1 MKHKRTTLE
10 RAEKFVS
17 SMYFKDVNLRGRLYP
32 KVQSVISIT
41 HFAASGRIP
50 VNEAM
55 KQEYKP
61 CSVGQSFG
69 PSWSTHW
76 FRVEIEIPE
85 SWIEHEVYFLWN
97 SNSEAMVWCDA
108 HPVQGLSS
116 EHQRYEYLL
125 SAKAHPKH
133 LSFILYVEMA
143 CNGLFGVG
151 NDGLI
156 NPPDP
161 KRTFVLE
168 KAEIAIRDPLVYQL
182 LRDFDILI
190 GMAKHLPEN
199 SDRSYQ
205 ALYTA
210 NKMVTECLPHM
221 KDAYQRAHEIAKD
234 FFSKK
239 NGCTAHEIHAMGH
252 CHIDSAWL
260 WPYAETI
267 RKCARSWS
275 STLKLMEKFPHLT
288 FVCSQ
293 AQQFDWVKS
302 HYPSL
307 YDRIKKSV
315 KSGHFIPVG
324 GCWVEMDG
332 NLPSGESFFRQFLYG
347 QSFFEK
353 EFGTICSEFWLPDTF
368 GYSAQL
374 PQIMKLCG
382 IDKFVTQKLSWN
394 LVNKFPHHTFWW
406 EGIDKTCI
414 LTHFPP
420 GDSYEMTGS
429 VEEVLKTVNN
439 FSDKGRS
446 SKSMYLFGHGDG
458 GNGPDEA
465 MIERLNR
472 MQNVDGLPKVIMST
486 PTDFFQ
492 AVESEDTTML
502 CKWKGELYLELHN
515 GTYTTHAKV
524 KKYNRTCEFLLTNVE
539 MISSIAFALRR
550 SQPTTKFTEFIYP
563 EEEIRRLWKLL
574 LLNQFHDVLPGTSI
588 NMVYTDSYKHYAE
601 IQQKAGNQLQDGIT
615 SVFAQQNANEAGCVA
630 FNPLSW
636 ERVEV
641 VRVAESDFEESPLK
655 RMKLS
660 SETSQIDCCGN
671 QLVLVS
677 APSCGYSFL
686 EPLTVD
692 EVSFVTKEDN
702 LIYMRNDHIQVTLDN
717 CGRIVSLK
725 SNKTDVECISPDC
738 LGNQFLLFNDVP
750 LFWDAWDVM
759 DYHLETRKPLENYLQ
774 QAMIVDTGPLRSTV
788 KVSLQISESSY
799 ITQHIMLDVGCPY
812 LKFETEVAWHENHK
826 FLKVEFPFNMTT
838 TKATYDIQYG
848 WLERPTHSNTSW
860 DSARFEVCGHKW
872 ADLSQ
877 YGLGVA
883 VLNDSKYG
891 YSAFENVLRLSLLR
905 SPKSPDPKA
914 DMGTQHFTY
923 AVMPHSGSFQESG
936 VIQQAYNLNSPLI
949 VKQVKKPVHSEEKCS
964 FFKVSTPQVV
974 LSAVKK
980 SENYEKALLLRLYE
994 TYGGHASIEITVD
1007 AFVIEKAVMCNGLE
1021 CVDEEF
1027 EDKKSVHLINE
1038 HKIKAVFQPF
1048 QIISI
1053 LVYLA

>member
-1 MKHKRTTLE
+1 MEHSVMKHKRTTFE

-17 SMYFKDVNLRGRLYP
+17 SMYFKDINLHGRLYP
-32 KVQSVISIT
+32 KVQPVDSISHYAAPDRIT
-41 HFAASGRIP
+41 
-50 VNEAM
+50 VDNAM
-55 KQEYKP
+55 KQIYQP
-61 CSVGQSFG
+61 CSIGQSFG

-76 FRVEIEIPE
+76 FRVELKIPK
-85 SWIEHEVYFLWN
+85 SWVEHEVYFLWN
-97 SNSEAMVWCDA
+97 SDSEAMIWYDGQ
-108 HPVQGLSS
+108 PVQGLSS
-116 EHQRYEYLL
+116 QHERCEYLL
-125 SAKAHPKH
+125 SEKASLRH
-133 LSFILYVEMA
+133 LSFTLYVEMA

-151 NDGLI
+151 RDGLI
-156 NPPDP
+156 NPPDSN
-161 KRTFVLE
+161 RSFVLS
-168 KAEIAIRDPLVYQL
+168 KAEIAIRDPLVFQL

-199 SDRSYQ
+199 SERCFQ

-210 NKMVTECLPHM
+210 NSMVNECLAHTTI
-221 KDAYQRAHEIAKD
+221 AYQRAREIAKD

-239 NGCTAHEIHAMGH
+239 NGSMAHEIHAMGH

-275 STLKLMEKFPHLT
+275 STLRLMDKFPHFT

-293 AQQFDWVKS
+293 AQQFEWVKS

-307 YDRIKKSV
+307 YERIKKSV
-315 KSGHFIPVG
+315 RNGHFIPVG

-332 NLPSGESFFRQFLYG
+332 NIPSGESFFRQFLYG

-353 EFGTICSEFWLPDTF
+353 EFGITCSEFWLPDTF
-368 GYSAQL
+368 GYSSQL

-406 EGIDKTCI
+406 EGIDNTCI

-439 FSDKGRS
+439 FQEKGRS
-446 SKSMYLFGHGDG
+446 SKSMFLFGHGDG

-465 MIERLNR
+465 MLERLDR
-472 MQNVDGLPKVIMST
+472 MKNIDGLPKVVMST

-492 AVESEDTTML
+492 AVESEDTSML

-539 MISSIAFALRR
+539 IICSIAFALQRNQ
-550 SQPTTKFTEFIYP
+550 SAKFKYP
-563 EEEIRRLWKLL
+563 EEEIRHLWKLL

-588 NMVYTDSYKHYAE
+588 NMVYRDAYKHYSE
-601 IQQKAGNQLQDGIT
+601 IRQLAGNQLYDGIT
-615 SVFAQQNANEAGCVA
+615 SIVTQQDANENCCIV
-630 FNPLSW
+630 FNTLSW
-636 ERVEV
+636 DRIEV
-641 VRVAESDFEESPLK
+641 VQIPEDGPETSVSK
-655 RMKLS
+655 KTKLS
-660 SETSQIDCCGN
+660 SEISQIDCCGK

-677 APSCGYSFL
+677 SPSCGYSVL
-686 EPLTVD
+686 KPLTLG
-692 EVSFVTKEDN
+692 EISFANKEDD
-702 LIYMRNDHIQVTLDN
+702 LIYMKNDCIRVTLDS

-725 SNKTDVECISPDC
+725 SVKTNMECISPNC
-738 LGNQFLLFNDVP
+738 LGNQFLLFDDVP
-750 LFWDAWDVM
+750 LYWDAWDVM
-759 DYHLETRKPLENYLQ
+759 DYHLETRKPLETFLQ
-774 QAMIVDTGPLRSTV
+774 QAMIVDSGPLRSTV
-788 KVSLQISESSY
+788 KVSLKISESSY
-799 ITQHIMLDVGCPY
+799 IIQHIMLDVGCPY
-812 LKFETEVAWHENHK
+812 LKFKTEVTWYECHK
-826 FLKVEFPFNMTT
+826 FLKVEFPFNLTT

-860 DSARFEVCGHKW
+860 DWARFEVCGHKW

-905 SPKSPDPKA
+905 SSKSPDPKA
-914 DMGTQHFTY
+914 DMGIQHFTY
-923 AVMPHSGSFQESG
+923 AVMPHSGCFQKSG
-936 VIQQAYNLNSPLI
+936 LIQQAYNLNSPLI
-949 VKQVKKPVHSEEKCS
+949 VKQLKATVSQNECS
-964 FFKVSTPQVV
+964 FFKLNTPQVV

-980 SENYEKALLLRLYE
+980 SEKCDKALVLRLYE
-994 TYGGHASIEITVD
+994 SFGGHVSAQISVD
-1007 AFVIEKAVMCNGLE
+1007 KFLIEKAFACNGLE
-1021 CVDEEF
+1021 CIEEF
-1027 EDKKSVHLINE
+1027 EEKKCVRLVNDHSIE
-1038 HKIKAVFQPF
+1038 ADFRPF